1 MFLGPWH
8 EMKKKT
14 QNHHL
19 IGDKKPIKIAIDFG
33 GWFHQNWGSKSRNQK
48 MQQTGRQAGSAQ

>member
-19 IGDKKPIKIAIDFG
+19 NDD
-33 GWFHQNWGSKSRNQK
+33 
-48 MQQTGRQAGSAQ
+48 